1 MPRISAEVEK
11 LVPHLIELRRDFH
24 RHPELGFQEE
34 RTARIVAE
42 RLKGL
47 GYTVRTGVG
56 KTGVTGFLKGGRPG
70 KTVLLRADIDALPI
84 QEEAEVPWKSE
95 NSGRMH
101 ACGHD
106 ANTAIGLTAAE
117 ILAHELPRLAGN
129 VLFVFQPAE
138 EILSGAPAMLRD
150 GALEGV
156 AIDAAFAV
164 HMQNEM
170 PAGTVGLR
178 SGPMM
183 TSADRLE
190 LTVIGK
196 GGHGAFPHLASDP
209 VYAAAQIIT
218 ALQTLVSR
226 ETPPL
231 QMSVLSITTLKAGT
245 AFNIIPNTVEMSGT
259 FRCYDMALRE
269 TLMGSLRRV
278 AEGVAVALKCKAE
291 VKNDWL
297 TPAVVNDSTLTRVVH
312 ELAADIIGEKQ
323 VVEMEPL
330 TGSDDIA
337 YFWQKVPGC
346 YAFVGSAKIDGSLV
360 APHHNAQFDID
371 ESAMATGVDI
381 LVRATR
387 RVLQGS

>member
-1 MPRISAEVEK
+1 MPHISSEVEK
-11 LVPHLIELRRDFH
+11 LVPNLIELRRDFH

-34 RTARIVAE
+34 RTARVVAE
-42 RLKGL
+42 RLKLL

-56 KTGVTGFLKGGRPG
+56 KTGVVGFLKGGKPG

-84 QEEAEVPWKSE
+84 HEEATVAWKSE
-95 NSGRMH
+95 TPGRMH

-117 ILAHELPRLAGN
+117 ILAKELPALSGN
-129 VLFVFQPAE
+129 VLFIFQPAE
-138 EILSGAPAMLRD
+138 EILSGAAAMLRD

-156 AIDAAFAV
+156 AVDAAFAM

-178 SGPMM
+178 SGPLM

-190 LTVIGK
+190 LSVIGK

-209 VYAAAQIIT
+209 IMAAAQIIT
-218 ALQTLVSR
+218 AVQTLVSR

-245 AFNIIPNTVEMSGT
+245 AFNIIPDVVEMSGT
-259 FRCYDMALRE
+259 FRCYDTDLRE
-269 TLMGSLRRV
+269 TLMGGLRRV
-278 AEGVAVALKCKAE
+278 AESVAAALKCKAE
-291 VKNDWL
+291 VRNEWL
-297 TPAVVNDSTLTRVVH
+297 TPAVVNDPALTRIVQ
-312 ELAADIIGEKQ
+312 ELATEILGEKQ
-323 VVEMEPL
+323 VVEMQPL

-346 YAFVGSAKIDGSLV
+346 YAFVGSAKTDGSPV
-360 APHHNAQFDID
+360 AQHHNAKFDID
-371 ESAMATGVDI
+371 ESVMATGVDL
-381 LVRATR
+381 LVRAAR
-387 RVLQGS
+387 RVLHSR